1 MRAVIL
7 AAGRGS
13 RLGPY
18 TEDRP
23 KCLAELGGMTLIG
36 RQVAILRLAGVR
48 DIVIATGYRAEAL
61 ALPATRQVHNPRWE
75 TTNMVETLFCAEDA
89 FGDDLV
95 VAYGDIVYEPRVL
108 AALLASRH
116 AVSVVVDRNWRPYWE
131 HRFGDPLADAESLR
145 TNSEDR
151 ITDIGNQ
158 ASSIDEIE
166 AQYTGLM
173 RFKGPGIDQ
182 LRSARAHLRAAG
194 PPAARGPDD
203 AHMTELLMEMV
214 RMNLPVHAVPVEGGW
229 LEIDTVADYES
240 ARTMISEGT
249 ISRFFD
255 PEATP
260 P

>member
-1 MRAVIL
+1 
-7 AAGRGS
+7 
-13 RLGPY
+13 
-18 TEDRP
+18 
-23 KCLAELGGMTLIG
+23 
-36 RQVAILRLAGVR
+36 
-48 DIVIATGYRAEAL
+48 
-61 ALPATRQVHNPRWE
+61 
-75 TTNMVETLFCAEDA
+75 
-89 FGDDLV
+89 
-95 VAYGDIVYEPRVL
+95 
-108 AALLASRH
+108 
-116 AVSVVVDRNWRPYWE
+116 
-131 HRFGDPLADAESLR
+131 
-145 TNSEDR
+145 
-151 ITDIGNQ
+151 
-158 ASSIDEIE
+158 
-166 AQYTGLM
+166 M